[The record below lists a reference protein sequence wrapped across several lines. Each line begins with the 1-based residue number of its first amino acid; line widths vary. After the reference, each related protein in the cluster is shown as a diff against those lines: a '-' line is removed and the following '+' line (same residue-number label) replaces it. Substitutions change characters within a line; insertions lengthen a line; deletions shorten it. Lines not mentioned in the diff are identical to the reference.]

1 MKFLFLT
8 IETKKEFINA
18 FTFEYQYQNMNYKVI
33 KTIKLFNF
41 VIYSN
46 SKFTQI

>member
-8 IETKKEFINA
+8 IETKKEFIDT
-18 FTFEYQYQNMNYKVI
+18 FTFEYQFKNMNYKI
-33 KTIKLFNF
+33 TKTIKLFNF